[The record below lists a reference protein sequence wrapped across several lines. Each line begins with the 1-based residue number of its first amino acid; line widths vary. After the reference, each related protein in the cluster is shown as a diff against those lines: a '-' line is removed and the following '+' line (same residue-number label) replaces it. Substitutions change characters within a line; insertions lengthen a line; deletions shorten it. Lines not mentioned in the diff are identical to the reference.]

1 MDGRSPA
8 PLPGYTRDPTL
19 ASGRGRDAAAPGT
32 PRATSQLKVAGTPA
46 LRRAAV
52 PPGRTRPGPLPRTW
66 AASPYLSRRR
76 ARRALPF
83 ASALPQDGGR
93 GRRAQPPSALI
104 GCGPRGAA
112 RPRPLPAGWLRRGR
126 ATSAALCPQPRAPL
140 PPGAACAARSGNHPD
155 PNPGNHPNPGNY
167 PDPHPAPLFPPAA
180 TPGSAIMASMEENF
194 PRGGIQKKPAKGKTP
209 KPKSERDNLFD
220 VQHEE
225 KSQKRKRS
233 QKDQEKQKRFK
244 ADKTVKAAV
253 KDNVMN
259 IGPLTVEALSEGM
272 LLLGCI
278 KEVSDYELA
287 ISLPNGLSGF
297 VPVTQISDAYSK
309 LLTKQVAQGEVPEE
323 LNSLPDIFSP
333 GTLVRCIVTSVEKS
347 DDGRRSVKLSI
358 DPEKVNKS
366 LNSTALTAGMVLSG
380 SVLSVEDHGYLIDI
394 GIAGTHAFLPHQ
406 KAKNYI
412 KAVKKGPDLKI
423 GQNLN
428 CLIVEVKNEGRVVSL
443 SIDRSEVAAS
453 IATERQNWTLS
464 NLLPGLVVKA
474 RVQKV
479 FPLGM
484 KVTFLSYF
492 TGIVDF
498 MHTDPEKSMSYSP
511 DQVVK
516 ACVLSVHP
524 TSRAVRLTLRPPF
537 LHAGGAPRQLPAQR
551 MGAVVEEATVKAF
564 YKQFGAIFELDDG
577 TLAFARLKHLSKTRK
592 SFKPGA
598 FQEGCKHKCRIIAYS
613 LMDEMC
619 IVSLKHQIIE
629 ARFLQYQD
637 IHSGD
642 VVQGK
647 VLSLKPIGMQVKVAD
662 GIRGL
667 VPSLHLS
674 DVILKQPEKK
684 YNIGDEVK
692 CRVLECNPEGKKLI
706 LTLKKSLVQSKLPVL
721 SNYEDAKP
729 GLITHGFVVC
739 AREFGCI
746 VKFYNDVKG
755 LVPKN
760 ELGSEPISCPD
771 KVFYEGQVLKV
782 MVLKCEPQQE
792 RLLLSFR
799 LSSKPGPEDKWKCT
813 PKEKQEVKY
822 QIGEI
827 VDVRILKKKDNGLE
841 VSILEDEDNVVAWI
855 PMLHLSDFVDI
866 SKLLWHCLREGDV
879 LPRVMYLSA
888 KGEHLIL
895 SRKSA
900 VISAVQEEKVVR
912 NFSEIQP
919 GMLLTG
925 YVRNVMPF
933 GVFVEFPFGVTGL
946 APKVS
951 MSDKFVTDTK
961 DHFVVGQTVIA
972 KVMSTDEE
980 KQRVLLNLK
989 VSECSSGDSAS
1000 ESFDLLNQYFKEL
1013 KEIRDLLRRGEP
1025 SICELVPG
1033 KRVHLV
1039 VQDVREDGSALFSGS
1054 PVTGLTV
1061 TATRYHLGDKN
1072 IAPGEKRKVLVLH
1085 VDALT
1090 SEVYVSLREEL
1101 LKQRPKRRLREN
1113 SQHSVV
1119 VEHITEHFA
1128 IASLLET
1135 GQLAAVPIACHFND
1149 TFRFDSEKLR
1159 VGQKISATL
1168 KAVKENNHGVLLA
1181 VQGPAKKN
1189 VFVRVRNESE
1199 TALEEMLPA
1208 VKHSLSPG
1216 DVVTGTVKSVKP
1228 THVTVAIDD
1237 KLTGSIHASR
1247 ILDEVPIGSFP
1258 TSTLKAGQKVTAR
1271 VIGGRDVNTHRCLPI
1286 THPHF
1291 TQSIPELSI
1300 RPSEQEG
1307 EFTAMLN
1314 LKEESSLKQLG
1325 LYNVGQIVTCF
1336 VKKYNMLKNWLEVE
1350 VAPDIRGRVP
1360 HLLLS
1365 LSTKVLKHPEKSF
1378 KNGQA
1383 ISATVTG
1390 TDATERNL
1398 CLSLTGIQSLEQDT
1412 ISVGMVTK
1420 VTPHVGLTI
1429 ALPGGKT
1436 GKVSIFHLNDTYTDN
1451 PLGNFKVGKI
1461 VRCYIL
1467 SNENGKIQLSLRQ
1480 SRLNPKINSKVEDI
1494 EITSIKDVK
1503 KGQLVRGYVK
1513 SITPSGVFFGL
1524 STSLLGRIL
1533 FQNVSPYFVQKHSL
1547 YKKYLPEGKLL
1558 TAKVLGVNRKEK
1570 HIELSLLP
1578 EDTGMPSVLP
1588 ESLGL
1593 PQYGAEKEKREAD
1606 YEEKGEQP
1614 KLKTKKRRGNDES
1627 GQEAK
1632 PKKRKI
1638 CQADENDSGIE
1649 VYYREEEEDDQEE
1662 EAAKKKSMVRKP
1674 GEAPR
1679 LQVSVGFSWEEDNA
1693 MDIPVL
1699 DQKEESSESSE
1710 DEEDTQ
1716 SKLKKRT
1723 KKEKELEKQ
1732 KKEKELCK
1740 VEAALMD
1747 PSRQP
1752 QSADDFDRLVLGS
1765 PNSSILWLQYMAFH
1779 LQATEIEKA
1788 RAVAERALKTIS
1800 FREEQEKLNVWVALL
1815 NLENMYGTEET
1826 LMKVFERAVQY
1837 NEPLKVFQHLCDIYA
1852 SSEKYKQAEEL
1863 YHTMLKRFRQE
1874 KSVWLKYASF
1884 LLKQGQAE
1892 ATHRLLERALKAL
1905 PTKEH
1910 VDVISRFAQLEF
1922 HSGDTE
1928 HAKALFESTLSS
1940 YPKRTDIWSI
1950 YMDIMIKH
1958 GSQKEVRD
1966 IFERVIHLSLAPKKM
1981 KFFFKRYLD
1990 YEKKFGTAESVLAVK
2005 RAALEY
2011 VETKSSLADT

>member
-1 MDGRSPA
+1 
-8 PLPGYTRDPTL
+8 
-19 ASGRGRDAAAPGT
+19 
-32 PRATSQLKVAGTPA
+32 
-46 LRRAAV
+46 
-52 PPGRTRPGPLPRTW
+52 
-66 AASPYLSRRR
+66 
-76 ARRALPF
+76 
-83 ASALPQDGGR
+83 
-93 GRRAQPPSALI
+93 
-104 GCGPRGAA
+104 
-112 RPRPLPAGWLRRGR
+112 
-126 ATSAALCPQPRAPL
+126 
-140 PPGAACAARSGNHPD
+140 
-155 PNPGNHPNPGNY
+155 
-167 PDPHPAPLFPPAA
+167 
-180 TPGSAIMASMEENF
+180 MASMEENF
-194 PRGGIQKKPAKGKTP
+194 PRGGIQKKPTEGKTP
-209 KPKSERDNLFD
+209 STKLERDNLFD
-220 VQHEE
+220 VHHEE
-225 KSQKRKRS
+225 QSQKRKRS
-233 QKDQEKQKRFK
+233 QSDQGKQKKFK
-244 ADKTVKAAV
+244 AGSTAAA
-253 KDNVMN
+253 KDNVVN
-259 IGPLTVEALSEGM
+259 IEPLTIEALCEGV

-278 KEVSDYELA
+278 KEVSDYELVV
-287 ISLPNGLSGF
+287 SLPNGLSGF
-297 VPVTQISDAYSK
+297 VPVTHISDAYSK
-309 LLTKQVAQGEVPEE
+309 MLSKEVAQGELLED
-323 LNSLPDIFSP
+323 LHSLSDMYSV
-333 GTLVRCIVTSVEKS
+333 GTLVRCIVTSVEKNA
-347 DDGRRSVKLSI
+347 DGRRSIKLSI
-358 DPEKVNKS
+358 NPKKVNKG
-366 LNSTALTAGMVLSG
+366 LNASALAPGMLLSG
-380 SVLSVEDHGYLIDI
+380 FVSSVEDHGYLIDI
-394 GIAGTHAFLPHQ
+394 GVNGTHAFLPRQ
-406 KAKNYI
+406 KAQNYI
-412 KAVKKGPDLKI
+412 KAVKRGPDLKI

-428 CLIVEVKNEGRVVSL
+428 CVVVEVKNEGRVVRL
-443 SIDRSEVAAS
+443 SVDRSEVAAS
-453 IATERQNWTLS
+453 VATEQQNWTLS

-479 FPLGM
+479 APFGIKLR
-484 KVTFLSYF
+484 FLSSF

-498 MHTDPEKSMSYSP
+498 MHIDPEKSMNYSP

-516 ACVLSVHP
+516 ACILSIHP
-524 TSRAVRLTLRPPF
+524 TSKVVRLTLRQAF
-537 LHAGGAPRQLPAQR
+537 LHPGGSPNQLSNDR
-551 MGAVVEEATVKAF
+551 MGAVVEQATVKAF

-598 FQEGCKHKCRIIAYS
+598 FKAGYKHKCRIIDYS
-613 LMDEMC
+613 LIDEMC
-619 IVSLKHQIIE
+619 IVSLKYQIIE
-629 ARFLQYQD
+629 ARILQYQD
-637 IHSGD
+637 IHTGD

-647 VLSLKPIGMQVKVAD
+647 VFALKPIGMQVKVAD
-662 GIRGL
+662 GIKGL
-667 VPSLHLS
+667 VPSLHLA

-684 YNIGDEVK
+684 YSIGDEVK
-692 CRVLECNPEGKKLI
+692 CRVLECNPAGRKLI

-760 ELGSEPISCPD
+760 ELSSEPVSCPE
-771 KVFYEGQVLKV
+771 KIFHEGQVVKV

-799 LSSKPGPEDKWKCT
+799 LSSNPDSGDKEQHT
-813 PKEKQEVKY
+813 PKKKQEVKY
-822 QIGEI
+822 QIGEM
-827 VDVRILKKKDNGLE
+827 VDVKVLKKKENGLE
-841 VSILEDEDNVVAWI
+841 VSILEDEGSVIASI
-855 PMLHLSDFVDI
+855 PTVHLSDFVGTC
-866 SKLLWHCLREGDV
+866 KLLWHCLQEGDV
-879 LPRVMYLSA
+879 LPRVMCLSDKA
-888 KGEHLIL
+888 ERIIL
-895 SRKSA
+895 SRKAA
-900 VISAVQEEKVVR
+900 VISAVQEEQVAR
-912 NFSEIQP
+912 SFSEIQP
-919 GMLLTG
+919 GMVLTG

-980 KQRVLLNLK
+980 KQRVLLSLK
-989 VSECSSGDSAS
+989 VSECSSGDSAA
-1000 ESFDLLNQYFKEL
+1000 ESFALLNQYFKEM
-1013 KEIRDLLRRGEP
+1013 KEIRNLLRRREP
-1025 SICELVPG
+1025 SVARVLCELVPG
-1033 KRVHLV
+1033 KELQLV
-1039 VQDVREDGSALFSGS
+1039 VQDVHEDGSALFSGS
-1054 PVTGLTV
+1054 SVTGLTV

-1072 IAPGEKRKVLVLH
+1072 IVPGEKMKALVLH
-1085 VDALT
+1085 VDVLA
-1090 SEVYVSLREEL
+1090 SKVYVSLREEL
-1101 LKQRPKRRLREN
+1101 LKQRGKQLTEN
-1113 SQHSVV
+1113 SQHSATVQ
-1119 VEHITEHFA
+1119 HIAEEFA
-1128 IASLLET
+1128 LVSLET
-1135 GQLAAVPIACHFND
+1135 GQLAAVPIASHFND
-1149 TFRFDSEKLR
+1149 TFRFDSEKLK
-1159 VGQKISATL
+1159 VGQTISATL
-1168 KAVKENNHGVLLA
+1168 KAVKVNDHGVLLA
-1181 VQGPAKKN
+1181 VQGSAKKN
-1189 VFVRVRNESE
+1189 VFVRIRNESE
-1199 TALEEMLPA
+1199 TALEEMLLA
-1208 VKHSLSPG
+1208 VKHSLSLG
-1216 DVVTGTVKSVKP
+1216 DTVTGTVKSVKP

-1258 TSTLKAGQKVTAR
+1258 TYTLKAGQKVTAR
-1271 VIGGRDVNTHRCLPI
+1271 VIGGREVNTQRYLPI
-1286 THPHF
+1286 SHPHF

-1300 RPSEQEG
+1300 RPSEIEG
-1307 EFTAMLN
+1307 EVTAVLN
-1314 LKEESSLKQLG
+1314 LKEDSILKKLG
-1325 LYNVGQIVTCF
+1325 LYKVGQTVTCF
-1336 VKKYNMLKNWLEVE
+1336 VKKYNILKNWLEVE
-1350 VAPDIRGRVP
+1350 VTPDIRGRIP

-1365 LSTKVLKHPEKSF
+1365 LNTKVLKHPEKSF

-1390 TDATERNL
+1390 TDVTETNL
-1398 CLSLTGIQSLEQDT
+1398 CLSLTGIQLLEQGT
-1412 ISVGMVTK
+1412 TTVGMVTK
-1420 VTPHVGLTI
+1420 MTPHVGLTI

-1436 GKVSIFHLNDTYTDN
+1436 GKVSIFHLNDTYMEN
-1451 PLGNFKVGKI
+1451 PLGDFKVGKI

-1480 SRLNPKINSKVEDI
+1480 SRLNPKSNSKVEDV
-1494 EITSIKDVK
+1494 EITCVKDVK

-1513 SITPSGVFFGL
+1513 SIGPSGVFFGL

-1533 FQNVSPYFVQKHSL
+1533 FQNVSPYFVQKQSL
-1547 YKKYLPEGKLL
+1547 YEKYLPEGKLL
-1558 TAKVLGVNRKEK
+1558 TAKVLGVDGK

-1578 EDTGMPSVLP
+1578 EDTGMSSVLP

-1593 PQYGAEKEKREAD
+1593 PRYGAEEEKKKADDRGKRE
-1606 YEEKGEQP
+1606 EL
-1614 KLKTKKRRGNDES
+1614 KLKTKRRRGNSES
-1627 GQEAK
+1627 EQEAK
-1632 PKKRKI
+1632 PKKKKTGP
-1638 CQADENDSGIE
+1638 ADENDSGIE
-1649 VYYREEEEDDQEE
+1649 VYYREEEDDDQEE
-1662 EAAKKKSMVRKP
+1662 EETKEKSKVRKP

-1679 LQVSVGFSWEEDNA
+1679 LQVSIGFTWDEDVNA
-1693 MDIPVL
+1693 GNMPVL
-1699 DQKEESSESSE
+1699 NQKEESSESE
-1710 DEEDTQ
+1710 EEEDLQ
-1716 SKLKKRT
+1716 SKLKKQT
-1723 KKEKELEKQ
+1723 KKEKELERQ

-1740 VEAALMD
+1740 LEAALMD

-1752 QSADDFDRLVLGS
+1752 QSADDFDRLVLSS

-1788 RAVAERALKTIS
+1788 RAVAERALKTIC

-1852 SSEKYKQAEEL
+1852 NSEKYKKAEEL

-1884 LLKQGQAE
+1884 LLKQGQTE

-1922 HSGDTE
+1922 RFGDPE

-1966 IFERVIHLSLAPKKM
+1966 IFERVTHLSLAPKKM

-1990 YEKKFGTAESVLAVK
+1990 YEKKFGTTESVLAVK

>member
-1 MDGRSPA
+1 MTE
-8 PLPGYTRDPTL
+8 L
-19 ASGRGRDAAAPGT
+19 
-32 PRATSQLKVAGTPA
+32 V
-46 LRRAAV
+46 
-52 PPGRTRPGPLPRTW
+52 
-66 AASPYLSRRR
+66 
-76 ARRALPF
+76 
-83 ASALPQDGGR
+83 
-93 GRRAQPPSALI
+93 
-104 GCGPRGAA
+104 
-112 RPRPLPAGWLRRGR
+112 
-126 ATSAALCPQPRAPL
+126 
-140 PPGAACAARSGNHPD
+140 H
-155 PNPGNHPNPGNY
+155 
-167 PDPHPAPLFPPAA
+167 
-180 TPGSAIMASMEENF
+180 
-194 PRGGIQKKPAKGKTP
+194 
-209 KPKSERDNLFD
+209 
-220 VQHEE
+220 HEE
-225 KSQKRKRS
+225 QSRKRKRS
-233 QKDQEKQKRFK
+233 QKDQGNQKKLK
-244 ADKTVKAAV
+244 ADKIAAA
-253 KDNVMN
+253 KDSVVN
-259 IGPLTVEALSEGM
+259 IEPFTIEALCEGM

-278 KEVSDYELA
+278 KEVSEYELA

-297 VPVTQISDAYSK
+297 VPVTQISNAYSK
-309 LLTKQVAQGEVPEE
+309 MLSKEVAQGELLED
-323 LNSLPDIFSP
+323 LNSLLDMYSP
-333 GTLVRCIVTSVEKS
+333 GTLVRCIVTSVEKRA
-347 DDGRRSVKLSI
+347 DGRRSIKLSI
-358 DPEKVNKS
+358 DPKKVNKGLNTSS
-366 LNSTALTAGMVLSG
+366 LALGMLLSG
-380 SVLSVEDHGYLIDI
+380 SVSSVEDHGYLIDI
-394 GIAGTHAFLPHQ
+394 GVSGTHAFLPRQ
-406 KAKNYI
+406 KAQNYI
-412 KAVKKGPDLKI
+412 KALKRGPDLKI

-428 CLIVEVKNEGRVVSL
+428 CIIVEVKNEGRVVRL
-443 SIDRSEVAAS
+443 SVDRSEVAAS
-453 IATERQNWTLS
+453 LATERQNWTLS

-479 FPLGM
+479 APLGM
-484 KVTFLSYF
+484 KLSFLSSF

-498 MHTDPEKSMSYSP
+498 MHMDPEKSMNYSP
-511 DQVVK
+511 DQVMK
-516 ACVLSVHP
+516 ACILSIHP
-524 TSRAVRLTLRPPF
+524 TSKVVRLTLRQAF
-537 LHAGGAPRQLPAQR
+537 LQPGGSPNQLSSDR
-551 MGAVVEEATVKAF
+551 MGAVVEESTVKAF
-564 YKQFGAIFELDDG
+564 YKQFGAVFELDDG
-577 TLAFARLKHLSKTRK
+577 TLAFARLKHLSKNRK
-592 SFKPGA
+592 SLKPVAFKA
-598 FQEGCKHKCRIIAYS
+598 GCKHKCRIIDYS

-619 IVSLKHQIIE
+619 IVSLKYQIIE

-637 IHSGD
+637 IHTGD

-647 VLSLKPIGMQVKVAD
+647 VFALKPIGMQVKVAD
-662 GIRGL
+662 GIKGL
-667 VPSLHLS
+667 VPLMHLA
-674 DVILKQPEKK
+674 DVTLKQPEKK
-684 YNIGDEVK
+684 YNIGHEVR
-692 CRVLECNPEGKKLI
+692 CRVLECNPEGRKLI

-721 SNYEDAKP
+721 SHYEDAKP

-755 LVPKN
+755 LVPNN
-760 ELGSEPISCPD
+760 ELSTEPISCPD
-771 KVFYEGQVLKV
+771 KVFHEGQVVKV

-799 LSSKPGPEDKWKCT
+799 LSSKSAPEDKKECS
-813 PKEKQEVKY
+813 PKKKQEVKY
-822 QIGEI
+822 QIGEM
-827 VDVRILKKKDNGLE
+827 VDVKVLKKKDNGLE
-841 VSILEDEDNVVAWI
+841 VSILEDEGNVIASI
-855 PMLHLSDFVDI
+855 PTVHLSDFVATC
-866 SKLLWHCLREGDV
+866 KLLWHCLQEGDV
-879 LPRVMYLSA
+879 LPRVMCLSD
-888 KGEHLIL
+888 KGEHIIL

-900 VISAVQEEKVVR
+900 VISAVQEEQVVR
-912 NFSEIQP
+912 SFSEIQP

-961 DHFVVGQTVIA
+961 DHFEVGQTVIA
-972 KVMSTDEE
+972 KVMSIDEE

-989 VSECSSGDSAS
+989 VSECSSGDSAA
-1000 ESFDLLNQYFKEL
+1000 ESFALLNQYFKEM
-1013 KEIRDLLRRGEP
+1013 KEIRNLLRRRGEP
-1025 SICELVPG
+1025 SMARGLCELVPG
-1033 KRVHLV
+1033 KELQLV
-1039 VQDVREDGSALFSGS
+1039 VQDMKEDGSALFSGS
-1054 PVTGLTV
+1054 CVTGLTV

-1072 IAPGEKRKVLVLH
+1072 LVPGEKTKALVLH

-1090 SEVYVSLREEL
+1090 SKVYVSLREEL
-1101 LKQRPKRRLREN
+1101 LKQRAKQLTEN
-1113 SQHSVV
+1113 SQHSAIVQHV
-1119 VEHITEHFA
+1119 AEDFA
-1128 IASLLET
+1128 IVSLLET
-1135 GQLAAVPIACHFND
+1135 GQLAAIPIASHFND
-1149 TFRFDSEKLR
+1149 TFRFDSEKLK
-1159 VGQKISATL
+1159 VGQIISATL
-1168 KAVKENNHGVLLA
+1168 KAVKVNDHGVLLA

-1199 TALEEMLPA
+1199 TAVEEMLAA
-1208 VKHSLSPG
+1208 VKHSLSLG

-1258 TSTLKAGQKVTAR
+1258 TCTLKAGQKVTAR
-1271 VIGGRDVNTHRCLPI
+1271 VIGGREVNTHRYLPI

-1291 TQSIPELSI
+1291 TRSIPELSI
-1300 RPSEQEG
+1300 RPSEIEG
-1307 EFTAMLN
+1307 KVTAMLN
-1314 LKEESSLKQLG
+1314 LKENSPLKKLG
-1325 LYNVGQIVTCF
+1325 LYNVGQTVTCF
-1336 VKKYNMLKNWLEVE
+1336 VKKYNILKNWLEVE

-1365 LSTKVLKHPEKSF
+1365 LNTKVLKHPEKSF

-1390 TDATERNL
+1390 TDVTETNL
-1398 CLSLTGIQSLEQDT
+1398 CLSLTGIQSLEQGT
-1412 ISVGMVTK
+1412 ITVGMVTK
-1420 VTPHVGLTI
+1420 VTPHIGLTI

-1436 GKVSIFHLNDTYTDN
+1436 GKVSIFHLSDTYTEN
-1451 PLGNFKVGKI
+1451 PLGDFKVGKI

-1467 SNENGKIQLSLRQ
+1467 SSENGKIQLSLRQ
-1480 SRLNPKINSKVEDI
+1480 SRLNPKSNSKVEDV
-1494 EITSIKDVK
+1494 EITCIKDVK

-1547 YKKYLPEGKLL
+1547 YEKYLPEGKLL
-1558 TAKVLGVNRKEK
+1558 TAKVLSVNGKEK

-1593 PQYGAEKEKREAD
+1593 PRYDTEEEKTEARDSEKRE
-1606 YEEKGEQP
+1606 EL
-1614 KLKTKKRRGNDES
+1614 KLKTKRRRGNSES
-1627 GQEAK
+1627 EQEAK
-1632 PKKRKI
+1632 PKRRKMTMT
-1638 CQADENDSGIE
+1638 ADEYDSGIE
-1649 VYYREEEEDDQEE
+1649 VYYREKEDDDQEE
-1662 EAAKKKSMVRKP
+1662 EAAKKKSKVRKP

-1679 LQVSVGFSWEEDNA
+1679 LQVSMGFTWDEDMNA
-1693 MDIPVL
+1693 MDIPML
-1699 DQKEESSESSE
+1699 NQKEESSESE
-1710 DEEDTQ
+1710 EEEDPQ
-1716 SKLKKRT
+1716 LKVKKQT

-1740 VEAALMD
+1740 LEADLMD

-1752 QSADDFDRLVLGS
+1752 QSADDFDRLVLSS

-1788 RAVAERALKTIS
+1788 RAVAERALKTIC

-1852 SSEKYKQAEEL
+1852 NSEKYKQAEEL
-1863 YHTMLKRFRQE
+1863 YQTMLKRFRQE

-1884 LLKQGQAE
+1884 LLKQGQTE

-1922 HSGDTE
+1922 RFGDPE

-1990 YEKKFGTAESVLAVK
+1990 YEKKFGTTESVLAVK

>member
-1 MDGRSPA
+1 
-8 PLPGYTRDPTL
+8 
-19 ASGRGRDAAAPGT
+19 
-32 PRATSQLKVAGTPA
+32 
-46 LRRAAV
+46 
-52 PPGRTRPGPLPRTW
+52 
-66 AASPYLSRRR
+66 
-76 ARRALPF
+76 
-83 ASALPQDGGR
+83 
-93 GRRAQPPSALI
+93 
-104 GCGPRGAA
+104 
-112 RPRPLPAGWLRRGR
+112 
-126 ATSAALCPQPRAPL
+126 
-140 PPGAACAARSGNHPD
+140 
-155 PNPGNHPNPGNY
+155 
-167 PDPHPAPLFPPAA
+167 
-180 TPGSAIMASMEENF
+180 MASMEENF
-194 PRGGIQKKPAKGKTP
+194 PRGGIQKKPTEGKTP
-209 KPKSERDNLFD
+209 NTKLERDNLFD
-220 VQHEE
+220 VHHEE
-225 KSQKRKRS
+225 KSQKRKRK
-233 QKDQEKQKRFK
+233 QKDQGKQKKFK
-244 ADKTVKAAV
+244 ADNIAAAKESFV
-253 KDNVMN
+253 T
-259 IGPLTVEALSEGM
+259 IEPLMIEALCEGM

-278 KEVSDYELA
+278 KEVTDYELVV
-287 ISLPNGLSGF
+287 SLPNGVSGF

-309 LLTKQVAQGEVPEE
+309 LLSNQVAQGELVED
-323 LNSLPDIFSP
+323 LNSLVDLYSP
-333 GTLVRCIVTSVEKS
+333 GTLVRCIVTTVEKS
-347 DDGRRSVKLSI
+347 ADGRRSIKLSI
-358 DPEKVNKS
+358 DPKKVNKG
-366 LNSTALTAGMVLSG
+366 LNASALASGMLLSG
-380 SVLSVEDHGYLIDI
+380 FVSSVEDHGYLIDI
-394 GIAGTHAFLPHQ
+394 GVSGTNAFLPRQ
-406 KAKNYI
+406 KAQNYI
-412 KAVKKGPDLKI
+412 KTVKRGSDLKI

-428 CLIVEVKNEGRVVSL
+428 CVIVEIKNEGRVVLL
-443 SIDRSEVAAS
+443 SIDRSEVAS
-453 IATERQNWTLS
+453 SLATERQNWSLS

-479 FPLGM
+479 APLGI
-484 KVTFLSYF
+484 KLSFLSFF

-498 MHTDPEKSMSYSP
+498 MHMDPEKSTSYSP

-516 ACVLSVHP
+516 ACIISINP
-524 TSRAVRLTLRPPF
+524 TSKVVRLTLRQAF
-537 LHAGGAPRQLPAQR
+537 LHPGGSPKQVSNDRI
-551 MGAVVEEATVKAF
+551 GAVVEESTVKAF
-564 YKQFGAIFELDDG
+564 YKQFGAVFELDDG
-577 TLAFARLKHLSKTRK
+577 TLAFARLKHLSKNRK

-598 FQEGCKHKCRIIAYS
+598 FKAGCKHKCRIIDYS

-619 IVSLKHQIIE
+619 IVSLKYQIIE

-637 IHSGD
+637 VHTGD

-647 VLSLKPIGMQVKVAD
+647 VFALKPIGMQVKVTDA
-662 GIRGL
+662 IKGL
-667 VPSLHLS
+667 VPSLHLA

-684 YNIGDEVK
+684 YNIGDQVR
-692 CRVLECNPEGKKLI
+692 CRVLECSPAGKKLI
-706 LTLKKSLVQSKLPVL
+706 LTLKKNLVQSKLPVL
-721 SNYEDAKP
+721 SSYEDAKP

-760 ELGSEPISCPD
+760 ELSSEPISCPD
-771 KVFYEGQVLKV
+771 KVFHEGQVVKV

-799 LSSKPGPEDKWKCT
+799 LSSKPALDDKKECT
-813 PKEKQEVKY
+813 PKKKQEVKY
-822 QIGEI
+822 QIGEM
-827 VDVRILKKKDNGLE
+827 VDVKVLKKKDNGLE
-841 VSILEDEDNVVAWI
+841 VSVLEDEGNAIASI
-855 PMLHLSDFVDI
+855 PTVHLSDFVATC
-866 SKLLWHCLREGDV
+866 KLLWHCLQEGDV
-879 LPRVMYLSA
+879 LPRVMCLSDN
-888 KGEHLIL
+888 GERIIL

-900 VISAVQEEKVVR
+900 VISAVQEEQVVR
-912 NFSEIQP
+912 SFSEIQP

-972 KVMSTDEE
+972 KVMSIDEE

-989 VSECSSGDSAS
+989 VSECSSGDSAA
-1000 ESFDLLNQYFKEL
+1000 ESFALLNQYFKEM
-1013 KEIRDLLRRGEP
+1013 KEIRNLLRRRGE
-1025 SICELVPG
+1025 SSMTRGLCELVPG
-1033 KRVHLV
+1033 KELQLV
-1039 VQDVREDGSALFSGS
+1039 VQDVKEDGSALFSGS
-1054 PVTGLTV
+1054 CVTGLTV
-1061 TATRYHLGDKN
+1061 TATRYHLGDKK
-1072 IAPGEKRKVLVLH
+1072 IIPGEKTKALVLH
-1085 VDALT
+1085 VDALA
-1090 SEVYVSLREEL
+1090 SKVYVSLREDL
-1101 LKQRPKRRLREN
+1101 LKRRAKQRLTEN
-1113 SQHSVV
+1113 SQHCAIVQ
-1119 VEHITEHFA
+1119 HIAEEFA
-1128 IASLLET
+1128 IVSLET
-1135 GQLAAVPIACHFND
+1135 GQLAAIPIASHFND
-1149 TFRFDSEKLR
+1149 TFRFDSEKLK
-1159 VGQKISATL
+1159 VGQTISATL
-1168 KAVKENNHGVLLA
+1168 KVVKENDHGLLLA
-1181 VQGPAKKN
+1181 VQSSAKKN

-1199 TALEEMLPA
+1199 TALEEVLAA
-1208 VKHSLSPG
+1208 VKHSLSLG
-1216 DVVTGTVKSVKP
+1216 DLVTGTVKSVKP

-1258 TSTLKAGQKVTAR
+1258 TFTLKAGQKVTAR
-1271 VIGGRDVNTHRCLPI
+1271 VVGGRDVNTHRYLPI

-1300 RPSEQEG
+1300 RSSEIEG
-1307 EFTAMLN
+1307 EVAAVLSR
-1314 LKEESSLKQLG
+1314 KEDSATKKLG
-1325 LYNVGQIVTCF
+1325 LYSVGQTITCF
-1336 VKKYNMLKNWLEVE
+1336 VKKYNILKNWLEVE
-1350 VAPDIRGRVP
+1350 VAPGIRGRVP

-1365 LSTKVLKHPEKSF
+1365 LNTKVLKHPEKSF

-1390 TDATERNL
+1390 TDVTETNL
-1398 CLSLTGIQSLEQDT
+1398 CLSLTGIHSLEQGT
-1412 ISVGMVTK
+1412 ITVGMVTK
-1420 VTPHVGLTI
+1420 VTPHIGLTI

-1436 GKVSIFHLNDTYTDN
+1436 GKVSIFHLSDTYTED
-1451 PLGNFKVGKI
+1451 PLGDIKAGKI

-1480 SRLNPKINSKVEDI
+1480 SRLNPKSKSKVEDV
-1494 EITSIKDVK
+1494 EITCIKDVK

-1513 SITPSGVFFGL
+1513 SITSSGVFFGL
-1524 STSLLGRIL
+1524 SPSLLGRIL
-1533 FQNVSPYFVQKHSL
+1533 FQHVSPYFVQKHSV
-1547 YKKYLPEGKLL
+1547 YEKYLPEGKLL
-1558 TAKVLGVNRKEK
+1558 TAKVLGVNGKEK

-1578 EDTGMPSVLP
+1578 EDTGMPSILP

-1593 PQYGAEKEKREAD
+1593 PRYDAEEEKREAD
-1606 YEEKGEQP
+1606 VREKREQL
-1614 KLKTKKRRGNDES
+1614 KVKTKRRIRNSES
-1627 GQEAK
+1627 EQEAK

-1638 CQADENDSGIE
+1638 CPTDENDSGIE
-1649 VYYREEEEDDQEE
+1649 VYYREEEDDDQEE
-1662 EAAKKKSMVRKP
+1662 EADKKKTKIRKP

-1679 LQVSVGFSWEEDNA
+1679 LQVSVGFTWDEDMNA
-1693 MDIPVL
+1693 MDIPIL
-1699 DQKEESSESSE
+1699 NQKEESSESE
-1710 DEEDTQ
+1710 EEEDPH
-1716 SKLKKRT
+1716 SKLKKQT

-1740 VEAALMD
+1740 LEAALMD

-1752 QSADDFDRLVLGS
+1752 QSADDFDRLVLSS

-1852 SSEKYKQAEEL
+1852 NSEKYKQAEEL

-1884 LLKQGQAE
+1884 LLKQGQTE

-1922 HSGDTE
+1922 HFGDPE

-1950 YMDIMIKH
+1950 YIDIMIKH

-1966 IFERVIHLSLAPKKM
+1966 IFERVVHLSLAPKKM
-1981 KFFFKRYLD
+1981 KFLFKRYLD
-1990 YEKKFGTAESVLAVK
+1990 YEKKFGTTESVLAVK

-2011 VETKSSLADT
+2011 VETKSSLADI

>member
-1 MDGRSPA
+1 
-8 PLPGYTRDPTL
+8 
-19 ASGRGRDAAAPGT
+19 
-32 PRATSQLKVAGTPA
+32 
-46 LRRAAV
+46 
-52 PPGRTRPGPLPRTW
+52 
-66 AASPYLSRRR
+66 
-76 ARRALPF
+76 
-83 ASALPQDGGR
+83 
-93 GRRAQPPSALI
+93 
-104 GCGPRGAA
+104 
-112 RPRPLPAGWLRRGR
+112 
-126 ATSAALCPQPRAPL
+126 
-140 PPGAACAARSGNHPD
+140 
-155 PNPGNHPNPGNY
+155 
-167 PDPHPAPLFPPAA
+167 
-180 TPGSAIMASMEENF
+180 MASLEENF
-194 PRGGIQKKPAKGKTP
+194 PRGGIQKKPTEGKTP
-209 KPKSERDNLFD
+209 NPKLERDNLFD
-220 VQHEE
+220 VCCLHIRSMLFFLL
-225 KSQKRKRS
+225 SQ
-233 QKDQEKQKRFK
+233 
-244 ADKTVKAAV
+244 
-253 KDNVMN
+253 
-259 IGPLTVEALSEGM
+259 ALCEGM

-278 KEVSDYELA
+278 KEVSDYELVV
-287 ISLPNGLSGF
+287 SLPSGLSGF

-309 LLTKQVAQGEVPEE
+309 LLSKEVAQGELLED
-323 LNSLPDIFSP
+323 LNSLSDMYSP
-333 GTLVRCIVTSVEKS
+333 GMLVRCIVTSVEKS
-347 DDGRRSVKLSI
+347 ADGRRSIKLSI
-358 DPEKVNKS
+358 DPKKVNKG
-366 LNSTALTAGMVLSG
+366 LNASALASGMLLSG
-380 SVLSVEDHGYLIDI
+380 FVSSVEDHGYLIDI
-394 GIAGTHAFLPHQ
+394 GVSGTHAFLPRQ
-406 KAKNYI
+406 KAQNYI
-412 KAVKKGPDLKI
+412 KAVKR

-428 CLIVEVKNEGRVVSL
+428 CIIVEVKNEGRVVRL
-443 SIDRSEVAAS
+443 SVDRSEVATS
-453 IATERQNWTLS
+453 LATERQNWTLS

-479 FPLGM
+479 VPLGM
-484 KVTFLSYF
+484 KLSFLSSF

-498 MHTDPEKSMSYSP
+498 MHMDPEKSMNYSP

-516 ACVLSVHP
+516 ACILSIHP
-524 TSRAVRLTLRPPF
+524 TSKVVRLTLRQAF
-537 LHAGGAPRQLPAQR
+537 LCPGGSPNQLSNDR
-551 MGAVVEEATVKAF
+551 MGAVVEESTVKAF
-564 YKQFGAIFELDDG
+564 YKQFGAVFELDDG

-598 FQEGCKHKCRIIAYS
+598 FKTGCKHKCRIIDYS

-619 IVSLKHQIIE
+619 IVSLKYQIIE

-637 IHSGD
+637 IHTGD

-647 VLSLKPIGMQVKVAD
+647 VFALKPIGMQVKVTD
-662 GIRGL
+662 GIKGL
-667 VPSLHLS
+667 VPSMHLA

-684 YNIGDEVK
+684 YNIGDEVR
-692 CRVLECNPEGKKLI
+692 CRVLECNPAGRKLI
-706 LTLKKSLVQSKLPVL
+706 LTLKKSLIQSKLPVL
-721 SNYEDAKP
+721 SNYEDAKA

-760 ELGSEPISCPD
+760 ELSSEPISSPD
-771 KVFYEGQVLKV
+771 KVFHEGQVVKV

-799 LSSKPGPEDKWKCT
+799 LSNKPAPEDKKEGT
-813 PKEKQEVKY
+813 PKKKQEVKY
-822 QIGEI
+822 QIGEM
-827 VDVRILKKKDNGLE
+827 VDVKVLKKKDSGLE
-841 VSILEDEDNVVAWI
+841 VSILEDEGNVIASI
-855 PMLHLSDFVDI
+855 PTVHLSDFVATC
-866 SKLLWHCLREGDV
+866 KLLWHCLQEGDV
-879 LPRVMYLSA
+879 LPRVMCLSD
-888 KGEHLIL
+888 KGDHIIL

-900 VISAVQEEKVVR
+900 VISAVQEEQIVR
-912 NFSEIQP
+912 SFSEIQP

-946 APKVS
+946 APKS

-972 KVMSTDEE
+972 KVMSIDEE

-989 VSECSSGDSAS
+989 VSECSSGDSAA
-1000 ESFDLLNQYFKEL
+1000 ESFALLNQYFKEM
-1013 KEIRDLLRRGEP
+1013 KEIRNLLRRRGK
-1025 SICELVPG
+1025 SLHITTQGLCELVPG
-1033 KRVHLV
+1033 KELQLV
-1039 VQDVREDGSALFSGS
+1039 VQDVKEDGSALFSGS
-1054 PVTGLTV
+1054 CVTGLTV

-1072 IAPGEKRKVLVLH
+1072 IVPGEKTKALVLH

-1090 SEVYVSLREEL
+1090 SKVYVSLREEL
-1101 LKQRPKRRLREN
+1101 LKQRRLTEN
-1113 SQHSVV
+1113 SQHSAIVQHIAEDFAVV
-1119 VEHITEHFA
+1119 
-1128 IASLLET
+1128 SLLDT
-1135 GQLAAVPIACHFND
+1135 GQLAAIPIASHFND
-1149 TFRFDSEKLR
+1149 TFRFDSEKLK
-1159 VGQKISATL
+1159 VGQTIIATL
-1168 KAVKENNHGVLLA
+1168 KVVKVNDHGVLLA
-1181 VQGPAKKN
+1181 VQDPAKKK

-1199 TALEEMLPA
+1199 TALEEILPA
-1208 VKHSLSPG
+1208 VKHSLSLG
-1216 DVVTGTVKSVKP
+1216 DTVTGTVKSVKP

-1258 TSTLKAGQKVTAR
+1258 TYTLKAGQKVTAR
-1271 VIGGRDVNTHRCLPI
+1271 VIGGRDVNTHRWENMLI
-1286 THPHF
+1286 ILLLG
-1291 TQSIPELSI
+1291 QS
-1300 RPSEQEG
+1300 
-1307 EFTAMLN
+1307 MLN
-1314 LKEESSLKQLG
+1314 LKEDSALKKLG
-1325 LYNVGQIVTCF
+1325 LYNAGQTVTCF
-1336 VKKYNMLKNWLEVE
+1336 VKKYNILKNWLEVE

-1365 LSTKVLKHPEKSF
+1365 LNTKVLKHPEKSF

-1390 TDATERNL
+1390 TDVTETNL
-1398 CLSLTGIQSLEQDT
+1398 CLSLTGIQSLEQGT
-1412 ISVGMVTK
+1412 ITVGMVTK

-1436 GKVSIFHLNDTYTDN
+1436 GKVSIFHLNDTYTEN
-1451 PLGNFKVGKI
+1451 PLGDFKVGKI
-1461 VRCYIL
+1461 VRCCIL

-1480 SRLNPKINSKVEDI
+1480 SRNSKVEDV
-1494 EITSIKDVK
+1494 EITCIKDVK

-1513 SITPSGVFFGL
+1513 SISPSEVS
-1524 STSLLGRIL
+1524 STG
-1533 FQNVSPYFVQKHSL
+1533 Q
-1547 YKKYLPEGKLL
+1547 
-1558 TAKVLGVNRKEK
+1558 
-1570 HIELSLLP
+1570 
-1578 EDTGMPSVLP
+1578 
-1588 ESLGL
+1588 
-1593 PQYGAEKEKREAD
+1593 REATS
-1606 YEEKGEQP
+1606 KQQ
-1614 KLKTKKRRGNDES
+1614 LKPD
-1627 GQEAK
+1627 
-1632 PKKRKI
+1632 
-1638 CQADENDSGIE
+1638 
-1649 VYYREEEEDDQEE
+1649 
-1662 EAAKKKSMVRKP
+1662 
-1674 GEAPR
+1674 EAPR
-1679 LQVSVGFSWEEDNA
+1679 LQVSMGFTWDEDMNA

-1699 DQKEESSESSE
+1699 NQKEESSESE
-1710 DEEDTQ
+1710 EEEDLQ
-1716 SKLKKRT
+1716 SKLKKQT

-1740 VEAALMD
+1740 LEAALMD

-1752 QSADDFDRLVLGS
+1752 QSADDFDRLVLSS

-1788 RAVAERALKTIS
+1788 RAVAERALKTIC

-1852 SSEKYKQAEEL
+1852 NSEKYKQAEEL

-1884 LLKQGQAE
+1884 LLKQGQTE

-1910 VDVISRFAQLEF
+1910 VDLISRFAQLEF
-1922 HSGDTE
+1922 RFGDPE

-2011 VETKSSLADT
+2011 VETKSSLADP

>member
-1 MDGRSPA
+1 
-8 PLPGYTRDPTL
+8 
-19 ASGRGRDAAAPGT
+19 
-32 PRATSQLKVAGTPA
+32 
-46 LRRAAV
+46 
-52 PPGRTRPGPLPRTW
+52 
-66 AASPYLSRRR
+66 
-76 ARRALPF
+76 
-83 ASALPQDGGR
+83 
-93 GRRAQPPSALI
+93 
-104 GCGPRGAA
+104 
-112 RPRPLPAGWLRRGR
+112 
-126 ATSAALCPQPRAPL
+126 
-140 PPGAACAARSGNHPD
+140 
-155 PNPGNHPNPGNY
+155 
-167 PDPHPAPLFPPAA
+167 
-180 TPGSAIMASMEENF
+180 MASMEENF
-194 PRGGIQKKPAKGKTP
+194 PRGGIQKKPTERKTP
-209 KPKSERDNLFD
+209 NTKLERDNLFD
-220 VQHEE
+220 VHHEE

-233 QKDQEKQKRFK
+233 QRDQGKQKKFK
-244 ADKTVKAAV
+244 ADSIATAKESFV
-253 KDNVMN
+253 N
-259 IGPLTVEALSEGM
+259 IEPLMIEALCEGM

-278 KEVSDYELA
+278 KEVSDYELV

-309 LLTKQVAQGEVPEE
+309 LLSKQVAQGELLED
-323 LNSLPDIFSP
+323 LNSLVDMYSP
-333 GTLVRCIVTSVEKS
+333 GTLVRCIVTTIEKS
-347 DDGRRSVKLSI
+347 ADGRRSIKLSI
-358 DPEKVNKS
+358 DPKKVNKG
-366 LNSTALTAGMVLSG
+366 LNASALASGMLLSG
-380 SVLSVEDHGYLIDI
+380 FVSSVEDHGYLIDI
-394 GIAGTHAFLPHQ
+394 GVSGTNAFLPRQ
-406 KAKNYI
+406 KARNYI
-412 KAVKKGPDLKI
+412 KTVKRGSDLKI
-423 GQNLN
+423 GQSLN
-428 CLIVEVKNEGRVVSL
+428 CVVVEVKNEGRVVLL
-443 SIDRSEVAAS
+443 SIDRSEVAS
-453 IATERQNWTLS
+453 SLATERQNWSLS

-479 FPLGM
+479 TPLGV
-484 KVTFLSYF
+484 KLSFLSYF

-498 MHTDPEKSMSYSP
+498 MHMDPEKSTSYSP

-516 ACVLSVHP
+516 ACILCINP
-524 TSRAVRLTLRPPF
+524 TSKVVRLTLRQAF
-537 LHAGGAPRQLPAQR
+537 LHPGGSPNQVSNDRI
-551 MGAVVEEATVKAF
+551 GAVVEESTVKAF
-564 YKQFGAIFELDDG
+564 YKQFGAVFELDDG

-598 FQEGCKHKCRIIAYS
+598 FKAGCKHKCRIIDYS

-619 IVSLKHQIIE
+619 ILSLKYQIIE
-629 ARFLQYQD
+629 ARFLHYQD
-637 IHSGD
+637 IHTGD

-647 VLSLKPIGMQVKVAD
+647 VFALKAIGMQVKVTD
-662 GIRGL
+662 GIKGL
-667 VPSLHLS
+667 VPSMHLA
-674 DVILKQPEKK
+674 DVVLKQPEKK
-684 YNIGDEVK
+684 YNIGDQVR
-692 CRVLECNPEGKKLI
+692 CRVLECNPAGKKLI

-760 ELGSEPISCPD
+760 ELSSEPISCPD
-771 KVFYEGQVLKV
+771 KVFHEGQVVKV

-792 RLLLSFR
+792 RLLLSLK
-799 LSSKPGPEDKWKCT
+799 LSSKPALEDKKECT
-813 PKEKQEVKY
+813 PKKKQEVKY
-822 QIGEI
+822 QIGEM
-827 VDVRILKKKDNGLE
+827 VDVKVLKKKDNGLE
-841 VSILEDEDNVVAWI
+841 VSVLEDEGNVIASI
-855 PMLHLSDFVDI
+855 PTVHLSDFI
-866 SKLLWHCLREGDV
+866 ATCKLLWHCLQEGDV
-879 LPRVMYLSA
+879 LPRVMCLSDN
-888 KGEHLIL
+888 GERIVL

-900 VISAVQEEKVVR
+900 VISAVQEEQVVR
-912 NFSEIQP
+912 SFSEIQP
-919 GMLLTG
+919 GMVLTG

-961 DHFVVGQTVIA
+961 EHFVVGQTVMA
-972 KVMSTDEE
+972 KVMSIDEE

-989 VSECSSGDSAS
+989 VSECSSGDSAA
-1000 ESFDLLNQYFKEL
+1000 ESFALLNQYFKEM
-1013 KEIRDLLRRGEP
+1013 KEIRNLLRRRGE
-1025 SICELVPG
+1025 SSMVQGLCELVPG
-1033 KRVHLV
+1033 KELQLV
-1039 VQDVREDGSALFSGS
+1039 VQDVKEDGSALFSGRCLRCQQEIIS
-1054 PVTGLTV
+1054 FFSFV
-1061 TATRYHLGDKN
+1061 DKK
-1072 IAPGEKRKVLVLH
+1072 IIPGEKTKALVLH

-1090 SEVYVSLREEL
+1090 SKVYVSLREEL
-1101 LKQRPKRRLREN
+1101 LKRRAKQWLTEN
-1113 SQHSVV
+1113 SQHYAIVQ
-1119 VEHITEHFA
+1119 HIAEEFA
-1128 IASLLET
+1128 IVSLET
-1135 GQLAAVPIACHFND
+1135 GQLAAIPIASHFND
-1149 TFRFDSEKLR
+1149 TFRFDSEKLK
-1159 VGQKISATL
+1159 VGQTVSVTL
-1168 KAVKENNHGVLLA
+1168 KVAKENDHGVLLA
-1181 VQGPAKKN
+1181 VQGSAKKN
-1189 VFVRVRNESE
+1189 VFVRVRHESE
-1199 TALEEMLPA
+1199 TVLEEVLAA
-1208 VKHSLSPG
+1208 VKHSLSLG

-1258 TSTLKAGQKVTAR
+1258 TFTLKAGQKVTAR
-1271 VIGGRDVNTHRCLPI
+1271 VVGGRDVNTHRYLPI

-1300 RPSEQEG
+1300 RPSEIEG
-1307 EFTAMLN
+1307 DVTAVLN
-1314 LKEESSLKQLG
+1314 RKEDSTTKKLG
-1325 LYNVGQIVTCF
+1325 LYTVGQTVTCF
-1336 VKKYNMLKNWLEVE
+1336 VKKYNILKNWLEVE

-1365 LSTKVLKHPEKSF
+1365 LNTKVLKHPEKSF

-1390 TDATERNL
+1390 TDVTETNL
-1398 CLSLTGIQSLEQDT
+1398 CLSLTGIQSLEQST
-1412 ISVGMVTK
+1412 ITVGMVTK
-1420 VTPHVGLTI
+1420 VTPHIGLTI

-1436 GKVSIFHLNDTYTDN
+1436 GKVSIFHLSDTYTED
-1451 PLGNFKVGKI
+1451 PLGDFKVGKI

-1480 SRLNPKINSKVEDI
+1480 SRLNPKSKSKVEDV
-1494 EITSIKDVK
+1494 EITCIKDIK

-1513 SITPSGVFFGL
+1513 SITSSGVFFGL
-1524 STSLLGRIL
+1524 SPSLLGRIL
-1533 FQNVSPYFVQKHSL
+1533 FQNVSPYFVKKHSL
-1547 YKKYLPEGKLL
+1547 YEKYLPEGKLL
-1558 TAKVLGVNRKEK
+1558 TAKVLSVNGKEK

-1578 EDTGMPSVLP
+1578 EDTGMSSILP

-1593 PQYGAEKEKREAD
+1593 PRYDAEEEKREAD
-1606 YEEKGEQP
+1606 DRGKEEQV
-1614 KLKTKKRRGNDES
+1614 KTKVKAKRRIRNSES
-1627 GQEAK
+1627 EQEAK

-1638 CQADENDSGIE
+1638 CPTDENDSGIE
-1649 VYYREEEEDDQEE
+1649 VYYREEDDDDQEE
-1662 EAAKKKSMVRKP
+1662 EADKNKPKIRKP

-1679 LQVSVGFSWEEDNA
+1679 LQVSVGFTWDEDMNA
-1693 MDIPVL
+1693 MDVPVL
-1699 DQKEESSESSE
+1699 NQKEESSESE
-1710 DEEDTQ
+1710 EEEDLH
-1716 SKLKKRT
+1716 SKLKKQT

-1740 VEAALMD
+1740 LEAALMD

-1752 QSADDFDRLVLGS
+1752 QSADDFDRLVLSS

-1815 NLENMYGTEET
+1815 NLENMYGSEET

-1852 SSEKYKQAEEL
+1852 NSEKYKQAEEL

-1874 KSVWLKYASF
+1874 KPVWLKYASF
-1884 LLKQGQAE
+1884 LLKQGQTE

-1922 HSGDTE
+1922 RSGDSE

-1950 YMDIMIKH
+1950 YIDIMIKH

-1966 IFERVIHLSLAPKKM
+1966 IFERVVHLSLAPKKM
-1981 KFFFKRYLD
+1981 KFLFKRYLD
-1990 YEKKFGTAESVLAVK
+1990 YEKKFGTTESVLAVK

-2011 VETKSSLADT
+2011 VETKSSLADS

>member
-1 MDGRSPA
+1 
-8 PLPGYTRDPTL
+8 
-19 ASGRGRDAAAPGT
+19 
-32 PRATSQLKVAGTPA
+32 
-46 LRRAAV
+46 
-52 PPGRTRPGPLPRTW
+52 
-66 AASPYLSRRR
+66 
-76 ARRALPF
+76 
-83 ASALPQDGGR
+83 
-93 GRRAQPPSALI
+93 
-104 GCGPRGAA
+104 
-112 RPRPLPAGWLRRGR
+112 
-126 ATSAALCPQPRAPL
+126 
-140 PPGAACAARSGNHPD
+140 
-155 PNPGNHPNPGNY
+155 
-167 PDPHPAPLFPPAA
+167 
-180 TPGSAIMASMEENF
+180 MASMEENF
-194 PRGGIQKKPAKGKTP
+194 PRGGIQKKPTEGKTP
-209 KPKSERDNLFD
+209 SSKLERDNLFD
-220 VQHEE
+220 VHHEE
-225 KSQKRKRS
+225 QSQKRKRS
-233 QKDQEKQKRFK
+233 QKDQGRQKKFK
-244 ADKTVKAAV
+244 ADKIAAA
-253 KDNVMN
+253 KDHVVN
-259 IGPLTVEALSEGM
+259 IEPLTIEAICEGM

-278 KEVSDYELA
+278 KEVSDYELV
-287 ISLPNGLSGF
+287 ISLPNGLLGF

-309 LLTKQVAQGEVPEE
+309 MLSKQVSQGELLED
-323 LNSLPDIFSP
+323 LNSLSDMYSP

-347 DDGRRSVKLSI
+347 ADGRRSIKLSI
-358 DPEKVNKS
+358 DPKKVNKG
-366 LNSTALTAGMVLSG
+366 LNASALASGMLLSG
-380 SVLSVEDHGYLIDI
+380 FVSSVEDHGYLIDI
-394 GIAGTHAFLPHQ
+394 GVSGTHAFLPRQ
-406 KAKNYI
+406 KAQNYI
-412 KAVKKGPDLKI
+412 KAVMRGSDLKI

-428 CLIVEVKNEGRVVSL
+428 CVIVEVKNEGRVVRL

-453 IATERQNWTLS
+453 LATERQNWTLS

-479 FPLGM
+479 APMGIKLS
-484 KVTFLSYF
+484 FLSSF
-492 TGIVDF
+492 TGVVDF
-498 MHTDPEKSMSYSP
+498 MHVDPEKSTNYSP
-511 DQVVK
+511 DQVMK
-516 ACVLSVHP
+516 ACILSIHP
-524 TSRAVRLTLRPPF
+524 TSKVVRLTLRQAF
-537 LHAGGAPRQLPAQR
+537 LHPGGSPKQLSNDR
-551 MGAVVEEATVKAF
+551 MGAVVEESTVKAF
-564 YKQFGAIFELDDG
+564 YKQFGAVLELDDG

-592 SFKPGA
+592 SFKPGSFKA
-598 FQEGCKHKCRIIAYS
+598 GCKHKCRIIDYS

-619 IVSLKHQIIE
+619 IVSLKYQIIE

-637 IHSGD
+637 IHTGD

-647 VLSLKPIGMQVKVAD
+647 VFALKPIGMQVKVTD
-662 GIRGL
+662 GIKGL
-667 VPSLHLS
+667 VPSMHLA

-684 YNIGDEVK
+684 YNIGDEVR
-692 CRVLECNPEGKKLI
+692 CRVLECNPAGKKLI

-760 ELGSEPISCPD
+760 ELSSEPISCPD
-771 KVFYEGQVLKV
+771 KVFHEGQVVKV
-782 MVLKCEPQQE
+782 MVLKCEPHQE

-799 LSSKPGPEDKWKCT
+799 LSSKPALNDKTECT
-813 PKEKQEVKY
+813 PKMKQEVKY
-822 QIGEI
+822 QIGEM
-827 VDVRILKKKDNGLE
+827 VDVKVLKKKDNGLE
-841 VSILEDEDNVVAWI
+841 VSVLEGEGNVVAFI
-855 PMLHLSDFVDI
+855 PTAHLSDFVVNC
-866 SKLLWHCLREGDV
+866 KLLWHCLQEGDV
-879 LPRVMYLSA
+879 LPRVMCLSD
-888 KGEHLIL
+888 KGEHDIL

-900 VISAVQEEKVVR
+900 VISAVQEEQVVR
-912 NFSEIQP
+912 SFCEIQP

-972 KVMSTDEE
+972 KVMSIDEE

-989 VSECSSGDSAS
+989 VSECSSGDSAA
-1000 ESFDLLNQYFKEL
+1000 ESFALLNQYFKEM
-1013 KEIRDLLRRGEP
+1013 KEIRNLLRRRGE
-1025 SICELVPG
+1025 SSMAQGLSELMPG
-1033 KRVHLV
+1033 KELQLV
-1039 VQDVREDGSALFSGS
+1039 VQDVKEDGSALFSGS
-1054 PVTGLTV
+1054 SVTGLTV
-1061 TATRYHLGDKN
+1061 TATRYHLGEKS
-1072 IAPGEKRKVLVLH
+1072 IAPGENTKALVLH

-1090 SEVYVSLREEL
+1090 SKVYVSLREKL
-1101 LKQRPKRRLREN
+1101 LKQRAKQQLTEN
-1113 SQHSVV
+1113 SQHPAVV
-1119 VEHITEHFA
+1119 QHIAEEFA
-1128 IASLLET
+1128 IVSLET
-1135 GQLAAVPIACHFND
+1135 GQLAAIPIASHFND
-1149 TFRFDSEKLR
+1149 TFRLT
-1159 VGQKISATL
+1159 QKTEGGTTISATL
-1168 KAVKENNHGVLLA
+1168 KAVKVNDHGVLLA
-1181 VQGPAKKN
+1181 VKNPAKKN
-1189 VFVRVRNESE
+1189 VSVRGRNESE
-1199 TALEEMLPA
+1199 TALEEMLPT

-1258 TSTLKAGQKVTAR
+1258 TYTLKAGQKVTAR
-1271 VIGGRDVNTHRCLPI
+1271 VIGGRDVNTHRYLPI

-1300 RPSEQEG
+1300 RPSEIEG
-1307 EFTAMLN
+1307 EVTALLN
-1314 LKEESSLKQLG
+1314 VKEDSTIKKLG
-1325 LYNVGQIVTCF
+1325 LYNVGQTVTCF
-1336 VKKYNMLKNWLEVE
+1336 VKKYNILKNWLEVE

-1365 LSTKVLKHPEKSF
+1365 LNTKVLKHPEKSF

-1383 ISATVTG
+1383 MSATVTG
-1390 TDATERNL
+1390 TDVTQTKL
-1398 CLSLTGIQSLEQDT
+1398 CLSLTGIQSLEQGT
-1412 ISVGMVTK
+1412 ITVGMVTK
-1420 VTPHVGLTI
+1420 VTAHIGLTI

-1436 GKVSIFHLNDTYTDN
+1436 GKVSIFHLNDIYTEN
-1451 PLGNFKVGKI
+1451 PLGDFKVGKI
-1461 VRCYIL
+1461 VRCYVL

-1480 SRLNPKINSKVEDI
+1480 SRLNPKSNSKVEDV
-1494 EITSIKDVK
+1494 EITGIKDVK

-1547 YKKYLPEGKLL
+1547 YEKYLPEGKLL
-1558 TAKVLGVNRKEK
+1558 TAKVLRVNGKAK
-1570 HIELSLLP
+1570 HVELSLLS

-1593 PQYGAEKEKREAD
+1593 PRYDAEEERREAGD
-1606 YEEKGEQP
+1606 SKKKEEL
-1614 KLKTKKRRGNDES
+1614 KLKTKRRRGNSES
-1627 GQEAK
+1627 EQEAK

-1638 CQADENDSGIE
+1638 CPADENDSGIE
-1649 VYYREEEEDDQEE
+1649 VYYREEEDDDQEE
-1662 EAAKKKSMVRKP
+1662 EAAKKKSKIRKP

-1679 LQVSVGFSWEEDNA
+1679 LQVSTGFTWDEDMNA
-1693 MDIPVL
+1693 VEMPVL
-1699 DQKEESSESSE
+1699 NQKEESSESE
-1710 DEEDTQ
+1710 EEEDPQ
-1716 SKLKKRT
+1716 SKLKKQT

-1740 VEAALMD
+1740 IEAALMD

-1752 QSADDFDRLVLGS
+1752 QSADDFDRLLLSS

-1788 RAVAERALKTIS
+1788 RAVAERALKTIC

-1852 SSEKYKQAEEL
+1852 NSEKYKQAEEL

-1884 LLKQGQAE
+1884 LLKQGQTE
-1892 ATHRLLERALKAL
+1892 ATHRLLDRALKAL

-1910 VDVISRFAQLEF
+1910 VDVISRFAQMEF
-1922 HSGDTE
+1922 RFGDAE
-1928 HAKALFESTLSS
+1928 HAKALFESTLNS

>member
-1 MDGRSPA
+1 
-8 PLPGYTRDPTL
+8 
-19 ASGRGRDAAAPGT
+19 
-32 PRATSQLKVAGTPA
+32 
-46 LRRAAV
+46 
-52 PPGRTRPGPLPRTW
+52 
-66 AASPYLSRRR
+66 
-76 ARRALPF
+76 
-83 ASALPQDGGR
+83 
-93 GRRAQPPSALI
+93 
-104 GCGPRGAA
+104 
-112 RPRPLPAGWLRRGR
+112 
-126 ATSAALCPQPRAPL
+126 
-140 PPGAACAARSGNHPD
+140 
-155 PNPGNHPNPGNY
+155 
-167 PDPHPAPLFPPAA
+167 
-180 TPGSAIMASMEENF
+180 MASTEENF
-194 PRGGIQKKPAKGKTP
+194 PRGGIQKKPTEGKTP
-209 KPKSERDNLFD
+209 NPKFERDNLFN
-220 VQHEE
+220 VHHEE

-233 QKDQEKQKRFK
+233 QREQGKQKKFK
-244 ADKTVKAAV
+244 ADKIAAA
-253 KDNVMN
+253 KDNVVN
-259 IGPLTVEALSEGM
+259 IEPLTIEALCEGM

-278 KEVSDYELA
+278 KEVSVYELV

-309 LLTKQVAQGEVPEE
+309 MLSKQVAQGELLED
-323 LNSLPDIFSP
+323 LNSLVDLYSP

-347 DDGRRSVKLSI
+347 ADGRRSIKLSI
-358 DPEKVNKS
+358 DPKKVNKG
-366 LNSTALTAGMVLSG
+366 LNASALTSGMLLSG
-380 SVLSVEDHGYLIDI
+380 FVSSVEDHGYLIDI
-394 GIAGTHAFLPHQ
+394 GVSGTHAFLPHQ
-406 KAKNYI
+406 KAQNYI
-412 KAVKKGPDLKI
+412 KAVKRGLDLKI

-428 CLIVEVKNEGRVVSL
+428 CVIVEVKNGGRVVRL

-453 IATERQNWTLS
+453 LATERQNWTLS

-479 FPLGM
+479 APLGL
-484 KVTFLSYF
+484 KLSFLSSF

-498 MHTDPEKSMSYSP
+498 MHVDPEKSMNYSP
-511 DQVVK
+511 DQVMK
-516 ACVLSVHP
+516 ACILSIHP
-524 TSRAVRLTLRPPF
+524 TSKVVRLTLRQAF
-537 LHAGGAPRQLPAQR
+537 LHPGGSPNQLSSDR
-551 MGAVVEEATVKAF
+551 MGAVVEESTVKAF
-564 YKQFGAIFELDDG
+564 YKQFGAVFELDDG

-598 FQEGCKHKCRIIAYS
+598 FKTGCKHKCRIVDYS

-619 IVSLKHQIIE
+619 IVSLKYQIIE

-637 IHSGD
+637 IHTGD

-647 VLSLKPIGMQVKVAD
+647 VFALKPIGMQVKVTD
-662 GIRGL
+662 GIKGL
-667 VPSLHLS
+667 VPSMHLA

-684 YNIGDEVK
+684 YNIGDEVR
-692 CRVLECNPEGKKLI
+692 CRVLECDPAGRKLI

-721 SNYEDAKP
+721 STYEDAKP

-746 VKFYNDVKG
+746 VKFCNDVKG

-760 ELGSEPISCPD
+760 ELSSEPISCPD
-771 KVFYEGQVLKV
+771 KVFHEGQVVKV
-782 MVLKCEPQQE
+782 MILKCEPQQE

-799 LSSKPGPEDKWKCT
+799 LSSKPALEDKKECT
-813 PKEKQEVKY
+813 PKKKQEVKY
-822 QIGEI
+822 QIGEM
-827 VDVRILKKKDNGLE
+827 VDVKILKKKDNGLE
-841 VSILEDEDNVVAWI
+841 VSILEDEGNVIASI
-855 PMLHLSDFVDI
+855 PTVHLSDFVATC
-866 SKLLWHCLREGDV
+866 KLLWHCLQEGDV
-879 LPRVMYLSA
+879 LPRVMCLSD
-888 KGEHLIL
+888 KGEHIIL

-900 VISAVQEEKVVR
+900 VISAVQEEQVVR
-912 NFSEIQP
+912 SFSEIQP

-972 KVMSTDEE
+972 KVMSIDEE

-989 VSECSSGDSAS
+989 VSECSSGDSAA
-1000 ESFDLLNQYFKEL
+1000 ESFALLNQYFKEM
-1013 KEIRDLLRRGEP
+1013 KEIRNLLRRRGEP
-1025 SICELVPG
+1025 SMARGLCELMPG
-1033 KRVHLV
+1033 KELQLV
-1039 VQDVREDGSALFSGS
+1039 VQDVKEDGSALFSGS
-1054 PVTGLTV
+1054 CVTGLTV

-1072 IAPGEKRKVLVLH
+1072 IVPGEKTKALVLH

-1090 SEVYVSLREEL
+1090 SKMYVSLREEL
-1101 LKQRPKRRLREN
+1101 LKQRAKQRLTEN
-1113 SQHSVV
+1113 SQHSAIVQ
-1119 VEHITEHFA
+1119 HIAEEFA
-1128 IASLLET
+1128 IVSLLET
-1135 GQLAAVPIACHFND
+1135 GQLAAIPVASHFND
-1149 TFRFDSEKLR
+1149 TFRFDSEKLK
-1159 VGQKISATL
+1159 VGQTISATL
-1168 KAVKENNHGVLLA
+1168 KVVKVNDHGVLLA

-1199 TALEEMLPA
+1199 TALEEMLAA
-1208 VKHSLSPG
+1208 VKHSLSLG
-1216 DVVTGTVKSVKP
+1216 DIVTGTVKSVKP

-1258 TSTLKAGQKVTAR
+1258 TYTLKAGQKVTAR
-1271 VIGGRDVNTHRCLPI
+1271 VIGGRDVNTHRYLPI

-1300 RPSEQEG
+1300 RPSEIEG
-1307 EFTAMLN
+1307 KVTAVLN
-1314 LKEESSLKQLG
+1314 LQEDNALKKLG
-1325 LYNVGQIVTCF
+1325 LYNVGQTVTCF
-1336 VKKYNMLKNWLEVE
+1336 VKKYNILKNWLEVE

-1365 LSTKVLKHPEKSF
+1365 LNTKVLKHPEKSF

-1390 TDATERNL
+1390 TDVTKTNL

-1412 ISVGMVTK
+1412 VTVGMVTK
-1420 VTPHVGLTI
+1420 VTPHIGLTI

-1436 GKVSIFHLNDTYTDN
+1436 GKVSIFHLNDTYMEN
-1451 PLGNFKVGKI
+1451 PLGDFKVGKI

-1480 SRLNPKINSKVEDI
+1480 SRLNPKSNSKVEDV
-1494 EITSIKDVK
+1494 EITCIKDVK

-1547 YKKYLPEGKLL
+1547 YEKYLPEGKLL
-1558 TAKVLGVNRKEK
+1558 TAKVLGVNGKEK

-1578 EDTGMPSVLP
+1578 EDTGMPSILP
-1588 ESLGL
+1588 ESLDL
-1593 PQYGAEKEKREAD
+1593 PRYDAEEEKREAD
-1606 YEEKGEQP
+1606 DREKREEL
-1614 KLKTKKRRGNDES
+1614 KLKTKRRRGNSES
-1627 GQEAK
+1627 EQEAK

-1638 CQADENDSGIE
+1638 CPADENDSGIE
-1649 VYYREEEEDDQEE
+1649 VYYREEDDDPEE
-1662 EAAKKKSMVRKP
+1662 EAAKKKSKIRKP

-1679 LQVSVGFSWEEDNA
+1679 LQVSIGFTWDEDVNA
-1693 MDIPVL
+1693 MDVPVL
-1699 DQKEESSESSE
+1699 NQKEESSESE
-1710 DEEDTQ
+1710 EEEDPQ
-1716 SKLKKRT
+1716 SKLKKQT
-1723 KKEKELEKQ
+1723 KKEKELQKQ

-1740 VEAALMD
+1740 LEAALMD

-1752 QSADDFDRLVLGS
+1752 QSADDFDRLVLSS

-1788 RAVAERALKTIS
+1788 RAVAERALKTIC

-1852 SSEKYKQAEEL
+1852 NSEKYKQAEEL

-1874 KSVWLKYASF
+1874 KSVWLKYTSF
-1884 LLKQGQAE
+1884 LLKQGQTE

-1922 HSGDTE
+1922 RFGDPE

-1990 YEKKFGTAESVLAVK
+1990 YEKKFGTTESVLAVK

>member
-1 MDGRSPA
+1 
-8 PLPGYTRDPTL
+8 
-19 ASGRGRDAAAPGT
+19 
-32 PRATSQLKVAGTPA
+32 
-46 LRRAAV
+46 
-52 PPGRTRPGPLPRTW
+52 
-66 AASPYLSRRR
+66 
-76 ARRALPF
+76 
-83 ASALPQDGGR
+83 
-93 GRRAQPPSALI
+93 
-104 GCGPRGAA
+104 
-112 RPRPLPAGWLRRGR
+112 
-126 ATSAALCPQPRAPL
+126 
-140 PPGAACAARSGNHPD
+140 
-155 PNPGNHPNPGNY
+155 
-167 PDPHPAPLFPPAA
+167 
-180 TPGSAIMASMEENF
+180 MASVEENF
-194 PRGGIQKKPAKGKTP
+194 PRGGIQKKPTEGKTP
-209 KPKSERDNLFD
+209 NPKLERDNLFD
-220 VQHEE
+220 VHHEE
-225 KSQKRKRS
+225 QSQKRKRS
-233 QKDQEKQKRFK
+233 QKDQGKQKKFK
-244 ADKTVKAAV
+244 ADKIAAA
-253 KDNVMN
+253 KDSILN
-259 IGPLTVEALSEGM
+259 IEPLTVEALCEGM

-278 KEVSDYELA
+278 KEVSDYELV

-309 LLTKQVAQGEVPEE
+309 MLSKQVAQGELLED
-323 LNSLPDIFSP
+323 LHSLLDMYSP
-333 GTLVRCIVTSVEKS
+333 GTLVRCIITSVEKS
-347 DDGRRSVKLSI
+347 ADGRRSIKLSI
-358 DPEKVNKS
+358 DPKKVNKG
-366 LNSTALTAGMVLSG
+366 LNASALASGMLLSG
-380 SVLSVEDHGYLIDI
+380 IVSSMEDHGYLIDI
-394 GIAGTHAFLPHQ
+394 GVSGTHAFLPRQ
-406 KAKNYI
+406 KAQNYI
-412 KAVKKGPDLKI
+412 KAVKRGPDLKI

-428 CLIVEVKNEGRVVSL
+428 CVIVEVKNEGRVVRL
-443 SIDRSEVAAS
+443 SVDRSEVAAS
-453 IATERQNWTLS
+453 LATERQNWTLS

-474 RVQKV
+474 RVQKLA
-479 FPLGM
+479 PLGI
-484 KVTFLSYF
+484 KLSFLSSF

-498 MHTDPEKSMSYSP
+498 MHMDPEKSMNYSP

-516 ACVLSVHP
+516 ACILSVHP
-524 TSRAVRLTLRPPF
+524 TSKVVRLTLRQAF
-537 LHAGGAPRQLPAQR
+537 LHPGGSPNQLSSDR
-551 MGAVVEEATVKAF
+551 MGAVVEESTVKAF

-577 TLAFARLKHLSKTRK
+577 TLAFARLKHLSKNRK

-598 FQEGCKHKCRIIAYS
+598 FKAGYKHKCRIIDYS

-637 IHSGD
+637 IHTGD

-647 VLSLKPIGMQVKVAD
+647 VFALKPIGMQVKVTD
-662 GIRGL
+662 GIKGL
-667 VPSLHLS
+667 VPSMHLA

-684 YNIGDEVK
+684 YNIGDEVQ
-692 CRVLECNPEGKKLI
+692 CRVLECNPAGKKLI

-721 SNYEDAKP
+721 SSYEDAKP
-729 GLITHGFVVC
+729 DLITHGFVVC

-760 ELGSEPISCPD
+760 ELSSEPISCPD
-771 KVFYEGQVLKV
+771 KVFQEGQVVKV

-799 LSSKPGPEDKWKCT
+799 LSSKPALEDKKEGT
-813 PKEKQEVKY
+813 PKKKQEVKY
-822 QIGEI
+822 QIGEM
-827 VDVRILKKKDNGLE
+827 VDVKVLKKKDNGLE
-841 VSILEDEDNVVAWI
+841 VSVLEDEGNVMAWI
-855 PMLHLSDFVDI
+855 PTVHLSDSVANC
-866 SKLLWHCLREGDV
+866 KLLWHCLQEGDV
-879 LPRVMYLSA
+879 LPRVMCLSD
-888 KGEHLIL
+888 KGGRIIL

-900 VISAVQEEKVVR
+900 VISAVQEEQVVR
-912 NFSEIQP
+912 SFSEIQP

-961 DHFVVGQTVIA
+961 DHFAVGQTVIA
-972 KVMSTDEE
+972 KVMSMDEE

-989 VSECSSGDSAS
+989 VSECSSGDSAA
-1000 ESFDLLNQYFKEL
+1000 ESFTLLNQYFKEM
-1013 KEIRDLLRRGEP
+1013 KEIRNLLRRREESSMAQGL
-1025 SICELVPG
+1025 CELVPG
-1033 KRVHLV
+1033 KELQLV
-1039 VQDVREDGSALFSGS
+1039 VQDVKEDGSALFSGS
-1054 PVTGLTV
+1054 CVTGLTV
-1061 TATRYHLGDKN
+1061 PATRYHLGDKS
-1072 IAPGEKRKVLVLH
+1072 IVPGEKIKALVLH
-1085 VDALT
+1085 VDVLT
-1090 SEVYVSLREEL
+1090 STVYVSLREKL
-1101 LKQRPKRRLREN
+1101 LKQRPKQVRRLTEN
-1113 SQHSVV
+1113 SQHSAIVQHIAEEFAVV
-1119 VEHITEHFA
+1119 
-1128 IASLLET
+1128 SLLET
-1135 GQLAAVPIACHFND
+1135 GQLAAIPIASHFND
-1149 TFRFDSEKLR
+1149 TFRFDSEKLK
-1159 VGQKISATL
+1159 VGQTISATL
-1168 KAVKENNHGVLLA
+1168 RTVKMNDHGVLLA

-1199 TALEEMLPA
+1199 TALEEMLAP
-1208 VKHSLSPG
+1208 VKHSLSLG
-1216 DVVTGTVKSVKP
+1216 DIVTGTVKSVKP

-1258 TSTLKAGQKVTAR
+1258 TYTLKAGQKVTAR
-1271 VIGGRDVNTHRCLPI
+1271 VIGGREVNTHRYLPI

-1300 RPSEQEG
+1300 RPSEIEG
-1307 EFTAMLN
+1307 EVTAVLN
-1314 LKEESSLKQLG
+1314 LEEDGALKKRG
-1325 LYNVGQIVTCF
+1325 LYNVGQTVTCF
-1336 VKKYNMLKNWLEVE
+1336 VKKYNILKNWLEVE

-1365 LSTKVLKHPEKSF
+1365 LNTKVLKHPEKSF

-1390 TDATERNL
+1390 TDVTETNL
-1398 CLSLTGIQSLEQDT
+1398 CLSLTGIQSLEQGT
-1412 ISVGMVTK
+1412 ITIGMVTK
-1420 VTPHVGLTI
+1420 VTPNLGLTI

-1436 GKVSIFHLNDTYTDN
+1436 GKVSIFHLNDTYVEN
-1451 PLGNFKVGKI
+1451 PLGDFKVGKI

-1480 SRLNPKINSKVEDI
+1480 SRLNPKSNSKVEDV
-1494 EITSIKDVK
+1494 EITCINDVK

-1547 YKKYLPEGKLL
+1547 YEKYLPEGKLL
-1558 TAKVLGVNRKEK
+1558 TAKVLGVNRKQK
-1570 HIELSLLP
+1570 HVELSLLP
-1578 EDTGMPSVLP
+1578 EDTGMPNILP

-1593 PQYGAEKEKREAD
+1593 PRYDAEEEKRE
-1606 YEEKGEQP
+1606 
-1614 KLKTKKRRGNDES
+1614 
-1627 GQEAK
+1627 EAK

-1638 CQADENDSGIE
+1638 CSADENDSGIE
-1649 VYYREEEEDDQEE
+1649 VYYREEEDDDQEE
-1662 EAAKKKSMVRKP
+1662 EAAKKKSKKP
-1674 GEAPR
+1674 SEAPR
-1679 LQVSVGFSWEEDNA
+1679 LQVSMGFTWDEDLNA
-1693 MDIPVL
+1693 MNVPVL
-1699 DQKEESSESSE
+1699 NQKEESSESE
-1710 DEEDTQ
+1710 EEEDPQ
-1716 SKLKKRT
+1716 LKMKKQT

-1740 VEAALMD
+1740 LEAALMD

-1779 LQATEIEKA
+1779 LQATEIDKA
-1788 RAVAERALKTIS
+1788 RAVAERALKTIC

-1852 SSEKYKQAEEL
+1852 NSEKYKQAEEL

-1884 LLKQGQAE
+1884 LLKQGQTE

-1922 HSGDTE
+1922 HFGDPE
-1928 HAKALFESTLSS
+1928 HAKALFESTLNS